1 MSQSYESHGR
11 RHPWLRAAAYT
22 LTRPY
27 VKFYANR
34 CGYYEADHP
43 RTRASIDDLRRKL
56 ARGETTYLVGVGAAG
71 HNSGTAL
78 VEASNRGI
86 RFLANNEEERY
97 TQIKHCSLPPQ
108 QTLDVVRR
116 QLTARGLQLKDVHA
130 FVASWDY
137 VNVVASSVSEIY
149 AELPGSLASLN
160 PKAWPSF
167 NATHFWQG
175 VNASRWLTK
184 GLGSEQRIPL
194 YGQRHHDSHAYFSY
208 AVSPFARGTE
218 PTLIAVFDGAGDD
231 GSLTLYRAHGTTIER
246 LYDNRSPFDSLALIY
261 GYLSSALGGWTFHSS
276 EGRFMGAA
284 AWGNGDRM
292 TNPYYFQLRQLAYFA
307 PGGEIL
313 INRKW
318 ANWQKAGVFKPYTAQ
333 LAEIVGPPV
342 PLDKMWNPDAILN
355 VEDVRHSPVTQDR
368 VDKAAALQMLYEDML
383 FHVLGFWIRKTGLS
397 RLVLTGGGALNC
409 VANMRLME
417 HFDETFFE
425 RYCSQ
430 SDVRLQMWVP
440 PIPNDCGVPIGAAY
454 QFAMRAGAPVGEPL
468 QHAFYCG
475 EAPTTTDIRDV
486 LRSTPE
492 IGHLALGSSAAPERR
507 RLLADLLAYLISQDA
522 VVGLYQGQAET
533 GPRALGHR
541 SILANPCNPRTRDN
555 LNRLVKFRELVRP
568 LAPMATY
575 EGAQRFFQLSAGAA
589 ADDYNAYNYMI
600 LTAPA
605 TPAAYEVVPAV
616 IHADGT
622 GRVQIVR
629 PETDPFCH
637 AYLKAMGRRVGAEV
651 SVNTS
656 LNIGSPIVQTPAQA
670 VECLKRSK
678 GLTALWMI
686 GDDGEVFL
694 VWHQV
699 KTPPKDGGERL
710 RFLVDSWRS
719 EHSVSFPT
727 SADGQSTH
735 SDPDALGAATS

>member
-1 MSQSYESHGR
+1 M
-11 RHPWLRAAAYT
+11 RAAAYA

-34 CGYYEADHP
+34 CGYYEADH
-43 RTRASIDDLRRKL
+43 RHTQASIAALRHKL
-56 ARGETTYLVGVGAAG
+56 ERGETAYLVGVGAAG

-78 VEASNRGI
+78 IEASNRGI
-86 RFLANNEEERY
+86 KFLASNEEERY
-97 TQIKHCSLPPQ
+97 TQVKHCSLPPEHSV
-108 QTLDVVRR
+108 DVVRR
-116 QLTARGLQLKDVHA
+116 QLADHGLQIGDVHA
-130 FVASWDY
+130 FVSSWDY
-137 VNVVASSVSEIY
+137 VNVIPSSFSEVF

-160 PKAWPSF
+160 PRAWPSF
-167 NATHFWQG
+167 NGTHFWQG
-175 VNASRWLTK
+175 VNAARWLTK
-184 GLGSEQRIPL
+184 RLGAEKDLAL
-194 YGQRHHDSHAYFSY
+194 YGQRHHDNHAYFSY
-208 AVSPFARGTE
+208 AVSPFARDSE
-218 PTLIAVFDGAGDD
+218 PTLIVIIDGAGDD
-231 GSLTLYRAHGTTIER
+231 GSLTLYRATGTSVER

-276 EGRFMGAA
+276 EGRYMGAA

-307 PGGEIL
+307 PQGEIF

-318 ANWQKAGVFKPYTAQ
+318 ANWQRAGVFQPYTSQ

-342 PLDKMWNPDAILN
+342 PLDQMWNPDAILN
-355 VEDVRHSPVTQDR
+355 VEDVRHSPATQDR

-383 FHVLGFWIRKTGLS
+383 FHVLGHWIRKTGLS
-397 RLVLTGGGALNC
+397 RLVLSGGGALNC

-417 HFDETFFE
+417 HFDETYFE
-425 RYCSQ
+425 RYLAQ

-475 EAPTTTDIRDV
+475 EAPTTAEIRKA
-486 LRSTPE
+486 LRSTSDVGHMELGNFAGPE
-492 IGHLALGSSAAPERR
+492 LC
-507 RLLADLLAYLISQDA
+507 RLSADLLAWLISQDA
-522 VVGLYQGQAET
+522 VIGLYQGRAET

-575 EGAQRFFQLSAGAA
+575 EGAHRFFRLSTGAA

-605 TPAAYEVVPAV
+605 TPEAYEIVPAV

-656 LNIGSPIVQTPAQA
+656 LNVGSPIVQTPAQA
-670 VECLKRSK
+670 LECLKRSK

-686 GDDGEVFL
+686 GADGETFL
-694 VWHQV
+694 VWHEDR
-699 KTPPKDGGERL
+699 TPPKDGGQRL
-710 RFLVDSWRS
+710 RALVEMWRS
-719 EHSVSFPT
+719 EGGVTFAT
-727 SADGQSTH
+727 SAKTPLVLADSTAQGTL
-735 SDPDALGAATS
+735 SS